1 MDGWMNKI
9 AWVSGDGWQLSR
21 MNGWMDLSMDVW
33 IFGRL
38 DWLINIFL
46 SDWLNQPA
54 LHWAERL
61 RSGLSQEKSFRWHK
75 TAVRWREHRLWRAI
89 WERSDADDAGDD
101 LLSLFLPFASSKT
114 SLMSWRFSGYMM
126 VILAKFPSPGLC
138 YKSLLFIHEASW
150 NVKTQM
156 IYHTRLLTD
165 CGGCRWP
172 ASSFLNDSIVY
183 THKKHLFIFTDAEKW
198 FQVTTHCLSFLCK
211 PHISL

>member
-9 AWVSGDGWQLSR
+9 AWLSGDGWQLSR

-54 LHWAERL
+54 LHWAEML

-75 TAVRWREHRLWRAI
+75 TAERWREYRLCRAT
-89 WERSDADDAGDD
+89 WERS
-101 LLSLFLPFASSKT
+101 SSKT
-114 SLMSWRFSGYMM
+114 SLMSWRFSGYMI